1 MNAKIKK
8 LQADRRRNEDKI
20 DVLRHRNAEIDKQIR
35 ELENLDIVDMV
46 RNRGM
51 TPAQL
56 QALLRDGGSGNA

>member
-8 LQADRRRNEDKI
+8 LQADRHRNEEKI

-56 QALLRDGGSGNA
+56 QALLRNGGSGNA

>member
-8 LQADRRRNEDKI
+8 LQADRRRNEEKI

-56 QALLRDGGSGNA
+56 QALLRDGGNAHA